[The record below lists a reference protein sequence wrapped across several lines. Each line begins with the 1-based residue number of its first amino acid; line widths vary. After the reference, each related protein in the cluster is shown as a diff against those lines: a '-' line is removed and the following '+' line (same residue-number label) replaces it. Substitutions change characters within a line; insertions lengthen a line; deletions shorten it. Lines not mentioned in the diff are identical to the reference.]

1 MELKIK
7 IGKGNYALRTF
18 DKNGNQIYYTSSRL
32 NGFNYVN
39 NELVCN
45 VPDESETYQLK
56 ELTTLKIVSQ
66 GEINANDRN
75 KNIHNKSADL
85 SSKK

>member
-18 DKNGNQIYYTSSRL
+18 DKNGNQVFYSSSRL
-32 NGFNYVN
+32 KGFDYVN

-45 VPDESETYQLK
+45 VPEESETYELK
-56 ELTTLKIVSQ
+56 DLSTLKIVSQ
-66 GEINANDRN
+66 GEINDRN
-75 KNIHNKSADL
+75 KTLHNKSADI